1 MKTILA
7 PKAGFCFG
15 VKRALDLAMKTA
27 RETNKKIY
35 TLGPLIHNPQVVED
49 LSRKGIKVV
58 KEISEI
64 PDGVV
69 IIRSHGVG
77 PEIFSKADEFGLQ
90 VVDAT
95 CPFVKKAQ
103 ELAKELNEQGFQVV
117 VVGDREHPEV
127 TGIIGWTGQQA
138 IVIETPEQA
147 EKLQPFKKIGIISQ
161 TTQPAENFQ
170 QIVEV
175 LQDKAEEVKVY
186 NTICNA
192 TKDRQDAAVDLARK
206 VDVMIV
212 IGGKN
217 SANTQKLARLCA
229 NTGTKT
235 YHIETADEIKR
246 QWLTG
251 AKLIGIT
258 AGASTPDWV
267 IEEVKSCMEEITN
280 QESEKR
286 ELEEALAVREFHRG
300 DIIKGTV
307 VQIGEDEVLVDV
319 GGKSEGVIPLREISC
334 CDTRSPKDMF
344 RVGDEVEVAVIS
356 VKEDEGKI
364 LLSKRKADAE
374 KAWDTLKEA
383 MVNKTPVE
391 GVVTEV
397 VKGGLL
403 LDVGIQ
409 GFMPASLVERGYVED
424 LSKYV
429 GQTLRSRVIE
439 VKKEAKKIILSRKA
453 ILEEEYR
460 LKKAALWEEIAE
472 GQVRKGIVRRLTN
485 FGAFVDLGGIDGL
498 LHVSEMAWY
507 RVTHPSEILK
517 ENDEIEVFILSVDK
531 EHEKVSLS
539 LKKIIPNPWHNIT
552 EKYGAGQMVTGKVV
566 RLAPFGAFVELE
578 SGVDALVHI
587 SQLSEKR
594 IGAPAE
600 VVSVGD
606 EIKAKVIDVDPE
618 KHKISLSVKEFKKE
632 KEKAESSADYERHKA
647 QQEEAAEPTL
657 GESLGE
663 DLIKEITE
671 AVANTEPAGE
681 VTGETETET
690 EPKLEENVS
699 PARENEEIPPAGDTT
714 DKATAE
720 SEPGPEKPEV
730 KTVVGEADK
739 PAEEDKADT
748 AGEDIDKP
756 GSEA

>member
-1 MKTILA
+1 METILA

-49 LSRKGIKVV
+49 LSQKGIKVV
-58 KEISEI
+58 KDLSEI
-64 PDGVV
+64 PDEGV
-69 IIRSHGVG
+69 IIVRSHGVG
-77 PEIFSKADEFGLQ
+77 PEIFNKANELGLQ
-90 VVDAT
+90 IVDAT

-103 ELAKELNEQGFQVV
+103 KLAKELNEQGYQVV

-161 TTQPAENFQ
+161 TTQPEENFE
-170 QIVEV
+170 QIVSV
-175 LQDKAEEVKVY
+175 LQDRAEDVKVY

-192 TKDRQDAAVDLARK
+192 TKDRQDAAVELAKK

-229 NTGTKT
+229 NTGTRT
-235 YHIETADEIKR
+235 YHIETADEIKKH
-246 QWLTG
+246 WLTG
-251 AKLIGIT
+251 KKLIGIT
-258 AGASTPDWV
+258 AGASTPDWI
-267 IEEVKSCMEEITN
+267 IEEVKSYMEEITN
-280 QESEKR
+280 QETEKR
-286 ELEEALAVREFHRG
+286 QLEEALAVKELHRG

-307 VQIGEDEVLVDV
+307 VQVGDDEVLVDV

-334 CDTRSPKDMF
+334 CELRSPREMF
-344 RVGDEVEVAVIS
+344 RIGEQVEVAVIS
-356 VKEDEGKI
+356 VKDDEGKI

-383 MVNKTPVE
+383 MLNKTPVE
-391 GVVTEV
+391 GFVTEV

-403 LDVGIQ
+403 VDVGVQ

-429 GQTLRSRVIE
+429 GEKLKALVIE
-439 VKKEAKKIILSRKA
+439 VKREAKKIILSRKA
-453 ILEEEYR
+453 VLEEEYR
-460 LKKAALWEEIAE
+460 QKRAALWEEIEE

-507 RVTHPSEILK
+507 RIAHPSEILK

-539 LKKIIPNPWHNIT
+539 LKKIIPSPWHNIS
-552 EKYGAGQMVTGKVV
+552 EKYSVGQTVTGKVV

-578 SGVDALVHI
+578 PGVDALVHI

-594 IGAPAE
+594 LGTPGE
-600 VVSVGD
+600 VVNAGE
-606 EIKAKVIDVDPE
+606 EITAKVIDIDPE
-618 KHKISLSVKEFKKE
+618 KHKISLSVKELKTGKE
-632 KEKAESSADYERHKA
+632 KTESDAELKRHQA
-647 QQEEAAEPTL
+647 QLEETPGPTL

-663 DLIKEITE
+663 ELKKEIAE
-671 AVANTEPAGE
+671 AVERSEPANDTMDE
-681 VTGETETET
+681 ATE
-690 EPKLEENVS
+690 EE
-699 PARENEEIPPAGDTT
+699 GH
-714 DKATAE
+714 
-720 SEPGPEKPEV
+720 
-730 KTVVGEADK
+730 
-739 PAEEDKADT
+739 
-748 AGEDIDKP
+748 
-756 GSEA
+756 